1 MAELTVARTYAKA
14 LFGAAKDLDK
24 VAVIAE
30 ELKGMEK
37 VFENEA
43 ELVRFL
49 SMPSIPQGEKVDA
62 LQDIFSG
69 RVSEEFL
76 NFICI
81 LVEKGRFSQFE
92 RIAREFDAIRN
103 EEEGFSAGVIYS
115 SIPLTP
121 DRLMKFDEETGK
133 LLREK
138 VKLTNEIDESLLGG
152 IKILINGKMID
163 ASVKSRV
170 SALAD
175 AIIK

>member
-1 MAELTVARTYAKA
+1 MAELTVARTYARA

-24 VAVIAE
+24 LEVIAE
-30 ELKGMEK
+30 DLKDMEQ
-37 VFENEA
+37 VLGNET

-49 SMPSIPQGEKVDA
+49 SMPSIPQSEKIDA
-62 LQDIFSG
+62 LRDIFSG
-69 RVSEEFL
+69 MVSEEFL
-76 NFICI
+76 IFICI
-81 LVEKGRFSQFE
+81 LIEKGRLSQFE

-115 SIPLTP
+115 SIPLTQ
-121 DRLMKFDEETGK
+121 DRLEKFEEETGR

-138 VKLTNEIDESLLGG
+138 VRLTNEIDESLLGG

-163 ASVKSRV
+163 ASVKTRV